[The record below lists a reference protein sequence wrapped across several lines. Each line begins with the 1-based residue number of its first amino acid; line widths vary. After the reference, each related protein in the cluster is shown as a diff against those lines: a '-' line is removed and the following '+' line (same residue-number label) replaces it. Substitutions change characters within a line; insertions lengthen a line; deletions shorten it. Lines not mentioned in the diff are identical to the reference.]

1 MSNSPKNRG
10 GRPREKFG
18 ARAKLTGAQ
27 VVAAVRAGQVMPLP
41 VMLELL
47 QDALSIYR
55 AARAKVLTDE
65 GLLQANAA
73 DHMEEVVA
81 RMQNVMEVAKAAAPF
96 VHPKLATVGFVAP
109 GEQPR
114 MVVRLPEVAKSAE
127 EWTQQNQR
135 RLGLTE
141 IELDP
146 LKKPN

>member
-1 MSNSPKNRG
+1 MGKRRKPQPPASRL
-10 GRPREKFG
+10 PRCIKC
-18 ARAKLTGAQ
+18 
-27 VVAAVRAGQVMPLP
+27 
-41 VMLELL
+41 
-47 QDALSIYR
+47 DAPMTV
-55 AARAKVLTDE
+55 AKVE
-65 GLLQANAA
+65 PMQAEGKGLLQANAA

-96 VHPKLATVGFVAP
+96 VHPKLATVDFVAP
-109 GEQPR
+109 GEQHR
-114 MVVRLPEVAKSAE
+114 MVVRVPEVAKSAE